1 VSQRGCFSKSRL
13 EALGLPSPIPIQ
25 LTMSF
30 GAVKS
35 ALCRTVPKDSSTKNG
50 CGPLRI
56 MRTRSGTC
64 ECQDDAKICIGVNMY
79 HGGLGVRFV
88 VMLITWYLFVI
99 PLALVNA
106 NIAKRK
112 GRSRTFYGWMS
123 IIPFVGAFMS
133 LFLISLTD
141 KAVVDK
147 IDRLLEAVERK
158 A

>member
-1 VSQRGCFSKSRL
+1 
-13 EALGLPSPIPIQ
+13 
-25 LTMSF
+25 
-30 GAVKS
+30 
-35 ALCRTVPKDSSTKNG
+35 
-50 CGPLRI
+50 
-56 MRTRSGTC
+56 
-64 ECQDDAKICIGVNMY
+64 MY

-99 PLALVNA
+99 PLAFVNA

-112 GRSRTFYGWMS
+112 GRSKTFYGWMS
-123 IIPFVGAFMS
+123 IIPFVGMFMC